1 MESNIRIKFPDSEKV
16 YMEGKIH
23 PEIRVGMRKVN
34 LTPTVSIEN
43 GKKVYKENAPVYVYD
58 TSGIYSDPNAEIDL
72 KKGLP
77 RMREP
82 WILKRGGVERLDEVS
97 SEYGRMRLN
106 DKSLDHLRFEHI
118 CKPLRAKK
126 GCQVGQMYYAKQG
139 IVTPEMEY
147 VAIRENMYCR

>member
-126 GCQVGQMYYAKQG
+126 G
-139 IVTPEMEY
+139 
-147 VAIRENMYCR
+147 